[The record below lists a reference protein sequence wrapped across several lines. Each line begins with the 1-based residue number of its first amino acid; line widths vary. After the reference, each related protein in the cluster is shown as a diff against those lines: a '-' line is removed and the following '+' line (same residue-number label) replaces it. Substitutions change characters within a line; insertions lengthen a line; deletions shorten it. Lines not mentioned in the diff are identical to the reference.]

1 MLQIQTQL
9 LPPCGIYKV
18 SLPFSLWDQ
27 FVFSSKIRID
37 WKNPPNSVCRFVKLV
52 PPCLFLS
59 NLCNVRCVVYCKSDQ
74 FEWGNSVYPYTHM
87 YGDTR
92 LVKVR
97 RHSHWW
103 PIKLGSFQ
111 LKILIQFDK
120 HQSKTA
126 SDSIYDTLS
135 ILHICHNH
143 HNRWLCKNIQSSVKF
158 SNVYVK
164 EAALILHKMCNLAHN
179 V

>member
-18 SLPFSLWDQ
+18 SLSFSLWDQ

-52 PPCLFLS
+52 PPCLFIS

-87 YGDTR
+87 YGDTH

-120 HQSKTA
+120 HQSKQLLTA
-126 SDSIYDTLS
+126 SMTRCPYFIFVTT
-135 ILHICHNH
+135 ITTAGC
-143 HNRWLCKNIQSSVKF
+143 VKIF
-158 SNVYVK
+158 SQV
-164 EAALILHKMCNLAHN
+164 
-179 V
+179 